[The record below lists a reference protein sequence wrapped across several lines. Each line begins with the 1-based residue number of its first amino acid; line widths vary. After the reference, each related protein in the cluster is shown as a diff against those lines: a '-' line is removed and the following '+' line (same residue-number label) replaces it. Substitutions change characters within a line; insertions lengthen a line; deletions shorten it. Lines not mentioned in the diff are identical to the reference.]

1 MFSVFRGFTTSP
13 GAINYTP
20 YEVTPPITGGDSCN
34 PPLARGLPRHA
45 ETLAVHPL
53 HSFRHGLPPQL
64 IGLPGEDFVHLR
76 TLEVVLGGRK
86 DQWLEVS
93 K

>member
-1 MFSVFRGFTTSP
+1 M
-13 GAINYTP
+13 
-20 YEVTPPITGGDSCN
+20 
-34 PPLARGLPRHA
+34 ARGLPRHA

-76 TLEVVLGGRK
+76 TLEVVLGGRN
-86 DQWLEVS
+86 DHQWLEVS